1 MLSEYIVSDCVC
13 VLMTYIPYGLRHI
26 HVPHRII
33 SIVYTST
40 DGLCVDRVTVNG
52 AEVDNLPVILD
63 YPSTANKFTSWTGN
77 FNLPPPSLGRTFT
90 VSSR

>member
-13 VLMTYIPYGLRHI
+13 VLMTYITYGLRHI

-33 SIVYTST
+33 SISYTAT
-40 DGLCVDRVTVNG
+40 DAVCVGRLTVNG
-52 AEVDNLPVILD
+52 AEVDNLPVTLD
-63 YPSTANKFTSWTGN
+63 KGGTESWTGN
-77 FNLPPPSLGRTFT
+77 FNLPPPDLGRTFT

>member
-33 SIVYTST
+33 SITYTSS
-40 DGLCVDRVTVNG
+40 DGLCVGRVTVNG
-52 AEVDNLPVILD
+52 AEVDNLPVTLD
-63 YPSTANKFTSWTGN
+63 SPSTTSWTGN

>member
-1 MLSEYIVSDCVC
+1 
-13 VLMTYIPYGLRHI
+13 MTYIPYGLRHI

-33 SIVYTST
+33 SIAYTSS
-40 DGLCVDRVTVNG
+40 DKLCVGRVTVNG

-63 YPSTANKFTSWTGN
+63 KGGAVGYESWTGN
-77 FNLPPPSLGRTFT
+77 FTLPPPSLGRTFT